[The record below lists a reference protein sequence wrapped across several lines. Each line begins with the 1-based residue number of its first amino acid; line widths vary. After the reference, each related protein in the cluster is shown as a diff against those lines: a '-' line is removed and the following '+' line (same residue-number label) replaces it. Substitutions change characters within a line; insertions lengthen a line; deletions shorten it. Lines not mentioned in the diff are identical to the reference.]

1 MFSNACEYGIRA
13 CVVVAQN
20 SLTQQNV
27 SLKDIAKAINS
38 PEAFTSK
45 ILQKL
50 AKEEVVISVKGAR
63 GGFRIK
69 DELLETLNLMQIVD
83 IIDGE
88 ESYMSCVL
96 GLKECSD
103 RNPCPAHKTYKHIKA
118 DLVKMLKNTTIV
130 EMVKDTENGFAFLKL
145 MKEDNPEID

>member
-20 SLTQQNV
+20 SLNQKNV
-27 SLKDIAKAINS
+27 SLKDIAKTINS

-50 AKEEVVISVKGAR
+50 AKEKIVSSIKGAG
-63 GGFRIK
+63 GGFRIEENVL
-69 DELLETLNLMQIVD
+69 DSLNLMQIVD
-83 IIDGE
+83 TIDGE
-88 ESYMSCVL
+88 QSYMSCVL

-103 RNPCPAHKTYKHIKA
+103 KNPCPAHKTYKHIKA
-118 DLVKMLKNTTIV
+118 DLVQMLENTTIV
-130 EMVKDTENGFAFLKL
+130 DMVKDTENGFAFLKL
-145 MKEDNPEID
+145 IKDDHPKL